1 MRVMCTGRID
11 LSFILRAF
19 SRGADGVFVGGCR
32 LNECNYTTHG
42 NYYALRITHICRKLM
57 ERIGLDPDRL
67 RMELISSGEG
77 IRFAE
82 IMNEFSAT
90 VRRLGPVGRGEGL
103 DPATLGFRLR
113 AAARIVPYIK
123 LLERERFR
131 VQFASREEFDRYFA
145 GEEFNR
151 LFDETVGTRLAMSQI
166 VSLLERGP
174 MAVGEIADAL
184 GLTPSEVS
192 QHLGSSTRHGLIRY
206 DEAHKRYAAA

>member
-82 IMNEFSAT
+82 SRNEFSAT
-90 VRRLGPVGRGEGL
+90 VRRLGPVGRG
-103 DPATLGFRLR
+103 
-113 AAARIVPYIK
+113 
-123 LLERERFR
+123 
-131 VQFASREEFDRYFA
+131 
-145 GEEFNR
+145 
-151 LFDETVGTRLAMSQI
+151 
-166 VSLLERGP
+166 
-174 MAVGEIADAL
+174 
-184 GLTPSEVS
+184 
-192 QHLGSSTRHGLIRY
+192 
-206 DEAHKRYAAA
+206 